1 MFGCVRAPA
10 AIITFLQ
17 ASLTEN
23 VAAAGEVEARRG
35 AAGLAQ
41 AGIAE
46 HGQGHGAA
54 GQGSRAAAG
63 AGHSPRPSG

>member
-1 MFGCVRAPA
+1 MFGYVRAPA
-10 AIITFLQ
+10 AIVTFLQ

-23 VAAAGEVEARRG
+23 VAAASEVVALRG

-41 AGIAE
+41 AGVTE

-54 GQGSRAAAG
+54 GQGSRAAAR